1 VAFAKR
7 ILAMRAIL
15 LAVASLAAAKVWTQ
29 DHFVRVAMGDALIL
43 AYRERAQV
51 VCSRET
57 SKDGAKDT
65 VKAANASVGPWA
77 RDAHA
82 AITIGSKISGVML
95 WDYNNPLWDVRY
107 RHPHLVLTATG
118 ARAMTCSY
126 DLTAG
131 VAFVRVM

>member
-1 VAFAKR
+1 
-7 ILAMRAIL
+7 MRAIL

-29 DHFVRVAMGDALIL
+29 DRVVRAAMGEALIQ

-57 SKDGAKDT
+57 SKDGAKDV
-65 VKAANASVGPWA
+65 VKAGGAVSALWA
-77 RDAHA
+77 RDTHA
-82 AITIGSKISGVML
+82 EITIGSKIGGVML

-118 ARAMTCSY
+118 ARPMTCSY

-131 VAFVRVM
+131 VAFVQAM